1 MKPVPAKRWFSAIFV
16 LSLALLVPRLA
27 FAHAHLLSS
36 TPAAGAT
43 VHAGSIAIEL
53 RFNSRVDGQHSMLG
67 IEIAGGGGEAAI
79 IHDSQHGDSTLNA
92 HADLKPGQYVIR
104 WQALS
109 TDGHITRGEIP
120 FTVQ

>member
-1 MKPVPAKRWFSAIFV
+1 VKKIALSSLICVITIFG
-16 LSLALLVPRLA
+16 LSQMA

-36 TPAAGAT
+36 SPQADST
-43 VHAGSIAIEL
+43 VHGPDVAIDL
-53 RFNSRVDGQHSMLG
+53 KFNSRVDSARSHLDLVMPDGKVQSLKISPLG
-67 IEIAGGGGEAAI
+67 DAELG
-79 IHDSQHGDSTLNA
+79 SQTRLS
-92 HADLKPGQYVIR
+92 PGKYTIR